1 MKVIGITG
9 SSGSGKSTVAA
20 HYAALG
26 YPVIDGDG
34 ISRELAVPGSA
45 YVHAL
50 QQAFGEDICD
60 ASGALE
66 RRVMGE
72 RAFATEEGQQR
83 LTKVTTPLI
92 YAEIDRRIAAYR
104 AAGKPLVFLD
114 GALIIGTPF
123 ASFCDEI
130 IAVLADPETQLARI
144 TLRDGVSREAAAN
157 RLARQPHN
165 QAMQQGATHC
175 LWNLTNKEDLICKA
189 EKLLKTKLSNQNSI
203 V

>member
-34 ISRELAVPGSA
+34 ISRELAVPGSP
-45 YVHAL
+45 YVKAL
-50 QQAFGEDICD
+50 QQEFGEDICD
-60 ASGALE
+60 ACGALE
-66 RRVMGE
+66 RRVMVE
-72 RAFATEEGQQR
+72 RAFATQEGQRR

-92 YAEIDRRIAAYR
+92 YAEIQRRIERYR
-104 AAGKPLVFLD
+104 ADGETLVFLD

-123 ASFCDEI
+123 AAFCDEI
-130 IAVLADPETQLARI
+130 IAVLAEPETQIARI
-144 TLRDGVSREAAAN
+144 VARDKVSKKAAAN
-157 RLARQPHN
+157 RLARQPNN
-165 QAMQQGATHC
+165 QVLQQGATHC

-189 EKLLKTKLSNQNSI
+189 EKLLERPINNLTSI
-203 V
+203 D